1 MTPARTLIAL
11 VLAALVILLL
21 LPASEPTVPA
31 PLSGGAPRTAGPD
44 LEGTP
49 APLSGPAE
57 ARQEAPTDAREGWL
71 VRVVDEAGR
80 PVPGATV
87 LTTFIAGRLRKR
99 VVHTAGP
106 GIRTDASGEA
116 FVPAPADDLPAELL
130 EDLAEG
136 KATTRLALGGMLP
149 EEAAEQS
156 AAEVSLEVVTPP
168 VRVTLVQPSTGS
180 VVLTIRSP
188 GGALPA
194 GLLADLAPAGR
205 RRTLG
210 RSEAVPVAAGEQEA
224 QVRLSSIG
232 LGLELKAYL
241 RAPWALAP
249 LAQVEL
255 NGPTSPGETVEA
267 ALVLEALPTGVTLKG
282 RAFGLAGGPLRIVAL
297 TPPQSGASEV
307 LSPKSPVAVATLE
320 VQEGEEFT
328 VLAPWLKSPPGRVFR
343 SIQRVEA
350 VNAPENSWQGV
361 LEIQPGQEVVDL
373 GALHLGTPEVLV
385 AGRVVDEAGNGVAL
399 KLNVVLDLSME
410 EVPVVSWER
419 LYTAT
424 TTQEDG
430 WFEVLGDYPDG
441 NVILELDSTEWVHV
455 VRDDSNP
462 LARTGARDA
471 QLVVAAKGEVLLD
484 PSGLPEGYRSHFT
497 LVVERTD
504 LPEEQAAT
512 ARQRRSLRDG
522 PDLLRLTDLICGPST
537 ARLEVAGAG
546 ALASW
551 EFVLR
556 PDEPYDLG
564 RPVLGQVLHTHTVVL
579 ETEEELTLERWPLA
593 WGHADGKRVFAERSS
608 RNRTR
613 YTFLTAAPLDSI
625 TVQRPHGAG
634 AHDED
639 GSVTVEV
646 TGTETRVPWPP
657 R

>member
-1 MTPARTLIAL
+1 MLRA
-11 VLAALVILLL
+11 LLL
-21 LPASEPTVPA
+21 LTALLGLLLFLWPSQEASTAAPLEGSAPPLASGPELEPTA
-31 PLSGGAPRTAGPD
+31 D
-44 LEGTP
+44 LIEVR
-49 APLSGPAE
+49 E
-57 ARQEAPTDAREGWL
+57 EAPQDARVGWL
-71 VRVVDEAGR
+71 VRVVDATGD

-87 LTTFIAGRLRKR
+87 LTTFVAGRIRKR

-106 GIRTDASGEA
+106 GVRTDASGEA
-116 FVPAPADDLPAELL
+116 FVPAPGDDLPAELL

-136 KATTRLALGGMLP
+136 KAAARLALGGMLP
-149 EEAAEQS
+149 EEAAAQS
-156 AAEVSLEVVTPP
+156 AAEVSLEAVTPP

-180 VVLTIRSP
+180 VVLTVRSP

-194 GLLADLAPAGR
+194 GLVADLAPAGR

-210 RSEAVPVAAGEQEA
+210 RPDALAVAAGEQET
-224 QVRLSSIG
+224 QVRVSGIG

-241 RAPWALAP
+241 RAPWALTP

-255 NGPTSPGETVEA
+255 SGPTTPGETVEA
-267 ALVLEALPTGVTLKG
+267 ALVLEALPTGVTLEG

-297 TPPQSGASEV
+297 TPPQTGASEF
-307 LSPKSPVAVATLE
+307 LSPKDPVAVATLDLE
-320 VQEGEEFT
+320 EGEEFA
-328 VLAPWLKSPPGRVFR
+328 VFAPWLKSPSERVFR
-343 SIQRVEA
+343 SMQRIEA
-350 VNAPENSWQGV
+350 GNAPENSWQGV
-361 LEIQPGQEVVDL
+361 VEIEPGQQVVDL
-373 GALHLGTPEVLV
+373 GVLHLGTPEVLV

-399 KLNVVLDLSME
+399 DLNVVLDLTME
-410 EVPVVSWER
+410 ETAVVTWKR
-419 LYTAT
+419 LHTET
-424 TTQEDG
+424 RSGEDG
-430 WFEVLGDYPDG
+430 RFEVLGDYPDG
-441 NVILELDSTEWVHV
+441 NVSFELDSKEWVHV
-455 VRDDSNP
+455 VRDDSIP

-484 PSGLPEGYRSHFT
+484 PSGLPDGYRSHFT

-504 LPEEQAAT
+504 LPEDQAAW

-546 ALASW
+546 AVASW

-556 PDEPYDLG
+556 PDEPHDLG
-564 RPVLGQVLHTHTVVL
+564 RPLLDRVLHTHTVVL
-579 ETEEELTLERWPLA
+579 ETEEELSLERWPLA
-593 WGHADGKRVFAERSS
+593 WGHADGKRVFADRSS

-625 TVQRPHGAG
+625 TIQRPHGAG